1 MFSLI
6 VRRFLLGIITV
17 LGAMILLFILI
28 QLVPGDPVSIM
39 LGPRASPQLIE
50 NIQARMGL
58 DQPVYVQLF
67 RFIFNILKGDLG
79 TDVLNH
85 RSVSSMIINVLP
97 YTIALATASIFIA
110 VILGVP
116 LGVYSA
122 FYRNTVLDRILT
134 FASISIIT
142 TPSFLFG
149 LFFLLLFSLTL
160 GWFPVMGGGE
170 SGNLIDQLYHLV
182 LPAFALG
189 IRWVGYVGRLIRS
202 SVLEEMHEDYIRTA
216 RAKGLSEKIV
226 ISKHVLRGA
235 ILPVIAILGVGF
247 GNLLGGAVLIEVI
260 FHRPGLGYLIYNAF
274 RTRNYPVVQGALIVA
289 IFMYAIVNMFTDLS
303 YGLID
308 PRIRKDE

>member
-28 QLVPGDPVSIM
+28 QLVPGDPISIM

-85 RSVSSMIINVLP
+85 RSVSSLIMNVLP

-110 VILGVP
+110 VVLGVP

-122 FYRNTVLDRILT
+122 FYRNTILDRILT
-134 FASISIIT
+134 FVSISIIT

-170 SGNLIDQLYHLV
+170 SGNLLDQLYHLV

-202 SVLEEMHEDYIRTA
+202 SVLEEMHADYIRTA
-216 RAKGLSEKIV
+216 RAKGLSEKLV
-226 ISKHVLRGA
+226 ILKHVLRGA

-260 FHRPGLGYLIYNAF
+260 FNRPGLGYLIYNAF

-289 IFMYAIVNMFTDLS
+289 IFMYAVVNMFTDLS

>member
-6 VRRFLLGIITV
+6 IRRFLLGLITV

-28 QLVPGDPVSIM
+28 QLVPGDPASIM

-50 NIQARMGL
+50 NIRTRMGL

-67 RFIFNILKGDLG
+67 RFIFNIFRGDLG
-79 TDVLNH
+79 TDVLNQ
-85 RSVSSMIINVLP
+85 RSVSTMIINVLP

-110 VILGVP
+110 VVLGVP

-122 FYRNTVLDRILT
+122 FYRNTILDRILT

-170 SGNLIDQLYHLV
+170 SGNLLDQLYHLV

-189 IRWVGYVGRLIRS
+189 IRWVGYVARLIRS

-235 ILPVIAILGVGF
+235 ILPVVAILGVGF

-274 RTRNYPVVQGALIVA
+274 RTRNYPVVQGALVVA
-289 IFMYAIVNMFTDLS
+289 IFMYAVVNMFTDLS

-308 PRIRKDE
+308 PRIRKGE

>member
-6 VRRFLLGIITV
+6 IRRFLLGLITV

-28 QLVPGDPVSIM
+28 QLVPGDPASIM

-50 NIQARMGL
+50 NIRARMGL

-67 RFIFNILKGDLG
+67 RFIFNIFRGDLG
-79 TDVLNH
+79 TDVLNQ
-85 RSVSSMIINVLP
+85 RSVSTMIINVLP

-110 VILGVP
+110 VVLGVP

-122 FYRNTVLDRILT
+122 FYRNTILDRILT

-170 SGNLIDQLYHLV
+170 SGNLLDQLYHLV

-189 IRWVGYVGRLIRS
+189 IRWVGYVARLIRS

-235 ILPVIAILGVGF
+235 ILPVVAILGVGF

-274 RTRNYPVVQGALIVA
+274 
-289 IFMYAIVNMFTDLS
+289 
-303 YGLID
+303 
-308 PRIRKDE
+308 